1 MTGRERTLQLPIAV
15 EGIVYE
21 GGRPRIRD
29 TGICAGDVSFALG
42 PEGLTDEQV
51 LERYAELEPTD
62 LEAVR
67 QHGSVPVEFD
77 RLLDR
82 VLGAHP
88 SGHDLLDAY
97 LFLPR
102 IKLSYHEHPNMGVPI
117 RVRSSFEAA
126 FTDAA
131 NARGSWIG
139 AIGDLVFLD
148 QVGTALTRTDANA
161 HDPSSIERALER
173 FSDLD
178 AKERAAIYALRNAL
192 AHDFSL
198 VNNPSRNKPRDADLR
213 HAFNLELDGAS
224 PLIVLPDPPW
234 DGNPSTVNVTHVNLA
249 RLAELTAEVRQR
261 IFACY
266 AKGVLALALSPEE
279 TRRRYIFTHGASI
292 EDFDEQQ
299 NADQRVRW
307 GY

>member
-1 MTGRERTLQLPIAV
+1 VTGRQWALQRPIAV

-21 GGRPRIRD
+21 DGRPCIRD

-42 PEGLTDEQV
+42 AEGLTDEQL
-51 LERYAELEPTD
+51 LERYAELEPSD
-62 LEAVR
+62 LEAVH
-67 QHGSVPVEFD
+67 QHGSLPVEFD

-82 VLGAHP
+82 VVGPCP
-88 SGHDLLDAY
+88 SGDDLLDAY

-102 IKLSYHEHPNMGVPI
+102 IKLSYHEHTNMGVPV

-131 NARGSWIG
+131 NAHGSWIG

-148 QVGTALTRTDANA
+148 QVGTALTRTDVNA
-161 HDPSSIERALER
+161 QDPSSIERALGR
-173 FSDLD
+173 FSDLE

-198 VNNPSRNKPRDADLR
+198 VNNPSGNRPRDADLR

-224 PLIVLPDPPW
+224 PLIVLPDRPW

-249 RLAELTAEVRQR
+249 RLAELTAGVRQR
-261 IFACY
+261 IFECY
-266 AKGVLALALSPEE
+266 ANGVLTLALSPEE
-279 TRRRYIFTHGASI
+279 TRRRYIFTHGATI
-292 EDFDEQQ
+292 EEFNEQQ